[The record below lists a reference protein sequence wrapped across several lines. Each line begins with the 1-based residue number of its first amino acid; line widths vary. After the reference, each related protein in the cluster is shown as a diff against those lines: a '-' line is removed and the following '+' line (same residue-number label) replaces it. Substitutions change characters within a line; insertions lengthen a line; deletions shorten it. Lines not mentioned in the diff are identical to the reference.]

1 MSNLEHMPEADA
13 EKSVIGAIIMDP
25 DSIVEAI
32 ERVKADHFADPFLGK
47 AFEIA
52 KDMLNRG
59 VPANLVTLSSALV
72 DAGYKNAPVDM
83 LAISQWVVGN
93 NIYPANVSVY
103 ADMVV
108 RYSRIRDF
116 MSAAPKKIAELMQ
129 HPELDPADILSGWL
143 GEVET
148 GQRRDDP
155 GPRRFDD
162 MMSDVS
168 ATMEGRRSGTIVNDQ
183 TVFPWKSLNDL
194 IGGIKPGEVC
204 VLSGR
209 PGSGKAL
216 SLDTPIPT
224 PDGWTTMGAIRVGD
238 IVFDENGNQCN
249 VTFAT
254 EVQHE
259 RDCFE
264 VEFDDGTVIV
274 ADAEHLWLTS
284 TRKDRKSAIQARAYD
299 RNGRNPD
306 APSSVDQSHK
316 RTYPSVVTTLE
327 IASTLR
333 VGKDQR
339 LNHAVATPKPIV
351 TDNIDLPIPP
361 YTLGVWLGD
370 GTALAGSITSMDDE
384 AWSGIRADGFEIGE
398 VTGHSGLA
406 NTCTV
411 YGLVTLL
418 RDIGVLGNKHIPDI
432 YLRAGVDQ
440 RKTLLMALMD
450 SDGYATKHGDAEFD
464 STREEL
470 ARGVRE
476 LLSSLGVRSSI
487 TRSESWLNGTRHK
500 DHWTVRFRPTFQCFS
515 VARKASRI
523 DATSPRRNNYLRYIR
538 DVRPV
543 PSVPVRCIQVDSPS
557 HLYLAGETMIPTH
570 NTLAGVQILGEAS
583 MSGTAVM
590 FSSEMTYDAV
600 IERMLASE
608 TGIPYAKIVKP
619 TLLNEEEYD
628 LVQSYMDGLSSLPI
642 YIDDLSGIT
651 TDQIMART
659 QALQREGTISMLVF
673 DYLELAGD
681 DTGGTN
687 QEARVSGIIRN
698 LKHIAR
704 RLHIPVLVL
713 SQLSREVERRNPP
726 IPKLSDLRSSGM
738 IEQVADKVIMLY
750 RPQYYVQQGMLEP
763 DASIENLIEF
773 YVHKNRNG
781 QSGKV
786 QLHFEGPVFRI
797 SEIPDSGYQY

>member
-155 GPRRFDD
+155 GPRSFAD
-162 MMSDVS
+162 MMADVS
-168 ATMEGRRSGTIVNDQ
+168 ATMDGRRAGTVVNDQ
-183 TVFPWKSLNDL
+183 TEFPWKSLNDL

-204 VLSGR
+204 VLAGR
-209 PGSGKAL
+209 AGSGK
-216 SLDTPIPT
+216 
-224 PDGWTTMGAIRVGD
+224 
-238 IVFDENGNQCN
+238 
-249 VTFAT
+249 
-254 EVQHE
+254 
-259 RDCFE
+259 
-264 VEFDDGTVIV
+264 TV
-274 ADAEHLWLTS
+274 
-284 TRKDRKSAIQARAYD
+284 
-299 RNGRNPD
+299 
-306 APSSVDQSHK
+306 
-316 RTYPSVVTTLE
+316 
-327 IASTLR
+327 
-333 VGKDQR
+333 
-339 LNHAVATPKPIV
+339 
-351 TDNIDLPIPP
+351 
-361 YTLGVWLGD
+361 
-370 GTALAGSITSMDDE
+370 
-384 AWSGIRADGFEIGE
+384 
-398 VTGHSGLA
+398 
-406 NTCTV
+406 
-411 YGLVTLL
+411 
-418 RDIGVLGNKHIPDI
+418 
-432 YLRAGVDQ
+432 
-440 RKTLLMALMD
+440 
-450 SDGYATKHGDAEFD
+450 
-464 STREEL
+464 
-470 ARGVRE
+470 
-476 LLSSLGVRSSI
+476 
-487 TRSESWLNGTRHK
+487 
-500 DHWTVRFRPTFQCFS
+500 
-515 VARKASRI
+515 
-523 DATSPRRNNYLRYIR
+523 
-538 DVRPV
+538 
-543 PSVPVRCIQVDSPS
+543 
-557 HLYLAGETMIPTH
+557 
-570 NTLAGVQILGEAS
+570 AGVQILGEAS

-590 FSSEMTYDAV
+590 FSAEMTYDSV

-659 QALQREGTISMLVF
+659 QTLQREGTISMLVF

-681 DTGGTN
+681 DSGGTN

-726 IPKLSDLRSSGM
+726 IPRLSDLRMSGM
-738 IEQVADKVIMLY
+738 VEQVADKVIMLY

-797 SEIPDSGYQY
+797 SEIPDSGYQYQQGGF